1 MSRPKLAEQKHPYA
15 DLIDLV
21 VDEQRAGFSRCVLT
35 VGEKHLNPHHVVHG
49 AVLYAMADTGMGA
62 ALYPTLGHNEFC
74 ATIEMKINYFKPV
87 TDGPV
92 ECTSHLINRGKTVAH
107 LEANLAVSGAL
118 VAKASANFAIIPRKA
133 PKTAPA

>member
-1 MSRPKLAEQKHPYA
+1 MDQPRYHPFA
-15 DLIDLV
+15 DLVGLVFDAHGAETSTCSLQID
-21 VDEQRAGFSRCVLT
+21 ER
-35 VGEKHLNPHHVVHG
+35 HLNPHHVVHG
-49 AVLYAMADTGMGA
+49 GVPYTMADTGMGA

>member
-1 MSRPKLAEQKHPYA
+1 MPFVEHIGMQIVECHG
-15 DLIDLV
+15 
-21 VDEQRAGFSRCVLT
+21 GFSKCMLALQPFHFNST
-35 VGEKHLNPHHVVHG
+35 GVVHG
-49 AVLYAMADTGMGA
+49 GALFTLADTGMGA

-107 LEANLAVSGAL
+107 LEANLAVGGAL